1 MSSETFEIIELANGD
16 VALRRAGHKEDP
28 LVRIHF
34 SEESVEFLREHK
46 IAVARA
52 MLEAGVE
59 AVQDLGELAADAFY
73 EEGLDEDEEGA
84 PVNHTIH

>member
-16 VALRRAGHKEDP
+16 VALRRAGHREDP

-34 SEESVEFLREHK
+34 SDESSNFLREHK

-52 MLEAGVE
+52 MLEAGIE
-59 AVQDLGELAADAFY
+59 AVQTIDEMDPDFHEEEEL
-73 EEGLDEDEEGA
+73 E

>member
-28 LVRIHF
+28 LVSISF
-34 SEESVEFLREHK
+34 SAESLQFLRKHK
-46 IAVARA
+46 VAVARA
-52 MLEAGVE
+52 MLEAGIE
-59 AVQDLGELAADAFY
+59 AVQNLDDLEPGYF
-73 EEGLDEDEEGA
+73 EEEDESM

>member
-16 VALRRAGHKEDP
+16 VALRRAGEKGDP

-34 SEESVEFLREHK
+34 SEESLQFLREQK

-52 MLEAGVE
+52 MLEAGIE
-59 AVQDLGELAADAFY
+59 AVQNIDDLEPGYF
-73 EEGLDEDEEGA
+73 DEDEIA
-84 PVNHTIH
+84 PVNHTVH

>member
-16 VALRRAGHKEDP
+16 VALRRAGHREDP

-34 SEESVEFLREHK
+34 SDESREFLREHK

-52 MLEAGVE
+52 MLEAGIE
-59 AVQDLGELAADAFY
+59 AVQNIDEMDPDFQEEEEL
-73 EEGLDEDEEGA
+73 E
-84 PVNHTIH
+84 PINHTVH

>member
-16 VALRRAGHKEDP
+16 VALRRAGEREDP

-34 SEESVEFLREHK
+34 SEESRQFLREHK

-52 MLEAGVE
+52 MLEAGIE
-59 AVQDLGELAADAFY
+59 AVQNIDEMDPDFHEEEDLEPA
-73 EEGLDEDEEGA
+73 
-84 PVNHTIH
+84 NHTIH

>member
-16 VALRRAGHKEDP
+16 IALRRAGHREDP

-34 SEESVEFLREHK
+34 SEESLHFLREHK
-46 IAVARA
+46 IIIARA
-52 MLEAGVE
+52 MLEAGIE
-59 AVQDLGELAADAFY
+59 AVQNIGDSDVDFI
-73 EEGLDEDEEGA
+73 DEEEVE

>member
-34 SEESVEFLREHK
+34 SAESLQFLREHK
-46 IAVARA
+46 VTIARA
-52 MLEAGVE
+52 MLEAGIE
-59 AVQDLGELAADAFY
+59 AVQNLDDLEPAY
-73 EEGLDEDEEGA
+73 LDEEDELM
-84 PVNHTIH
+84 PINHTGH

>member
-34 SEESVEFLREHK
+34 SEVSLRSLREHK
-46 IAVARA
+46 IAIARA
-52 MLEAGVE
+52 MLEAGIE
-59 AVQDLGELAADAFY
+59 AVQHLDDLEPGYF
-73 EEGLDEDEEGA
+73 EEEEEFV
-84 PVNHTIH
+84 PINHTVH

>member
-34 SEESVEFLREHK
+34 SEESLQFLREHK
-46 IAVARA
+46 IAIARA
-52 MLEAGVE
+52 MLEAGIE
-59 AVQDLGELAADAFY
+59 AVQNIDDLEPGYFDEEDELASI
-73 EEGLDEDEEGA
+73 
-84 PVNHTIH
+84 NHTVH

>member
-28 LVRIHF
+28 LVSISF
-34 SEESVEFLREHK
+34 SAESLQFLRKHK
-46 IAVARA
+46 VAVARA
-52 MLEAGVE
+52 MLEAGIE
-59 AVQDLGELAADAFY
+59 AVQNLEDLEPGYF
-73 EEGLDEDEEGA
+73 EEEDESM

>member
-16 VALRRAGHKEDP
+16 VALRRAGHKEEP

-34 SEESVEFLREHK
+34 SEESLQFLREHK
-46 IAVARA
+46 IAIARA
-52 MLEAGVE
+52 MLEAGIE
-59 AVQDLGELAADAFY
+59 AVQNIDEIDPEFHEEEEL
-73 EEGLDEDEEGA
+73 E

>member
-28 LVRIHF
+28 LVSIHF
-34 SEESVEFLREHK
+34 SAESLQFLRKHK
-46 IAVARA
+46 VAVARA
-52 MLEAGVE
+52 MLEAGIE
-59 AVQDLGELAADAFY
+59 TVQNLDDLEPGYF
-73 EEGLDEDEEGA
+73 EEEDESM

>member
-16 VALRRAGHKEDP
+16 VALRRAGQKEDP

-34 SEESVEFLREHK
+34 SDASSEFLREHK

-52 MLEAGVE
+52 MLEAGID
-59 AVQDLGELAADAFY
+59 AVQNIDEIAAEYLEEEEL
-73 EEGLDEDEEGA
+73 E

>member
-1 MSSETFEIIELANGD
+1 MSSETYEIIELSNGD

-34 SEESVEFLREHK
+34 SAESLHFLQEHK

-52 MLEAGVE
+52 MLEAGIE
-59 AVQDLGELAADAFY
+59 AVQEIGSLEPEPF
-73 EEGLDEDEEGA
+73 EDEE
-84 PVNHTIH
+84 VDVTEHTIH

>member
-16 VALRRAGHKEDP
+16 VALRRAGERDDP

-34 SEESVEFLREHK
+34 SEESVQFLREHK
-46 IAVARA
+46 IAIAKA
-52 MLEAGVE
+52 MLEAGIE
-59 AVQDLGELAADAFY
+59 AVQNLGELEPEPEAF
-73 EEGLDEDEEGA
+73 EEELE

>member
-34 SEESVEFLREHK
+34 SEESLYFLREHK
-46 IAVARA
+46 IAIARA
-52 MLEAGVE
+52 MLEAGIE
-59 AVQDLGELAADAFY
+59 AVQNIDEIDPELQ
-73 EEGLDEDEEGA
+73 DEDELE

>member
-34 SEESVEFLREHK
+34 SEESQQFLREHK
-46 IAVARA
+46 IAIARA
-52 MLEAGVE
+52 MLEAGIE
-59 AVQDLGELAADAFY
+59 AVQSIDEIDPEFH
-73 EEGLDEDEEGA
+73 EEDELE